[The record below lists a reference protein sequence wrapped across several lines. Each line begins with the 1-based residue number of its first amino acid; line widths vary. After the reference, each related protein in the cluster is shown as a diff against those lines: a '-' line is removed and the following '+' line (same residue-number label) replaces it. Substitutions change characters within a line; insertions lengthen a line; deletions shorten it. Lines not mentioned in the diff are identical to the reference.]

1 MNSKPAILV
10 TGGAGFIGSHTC
22 KALAARG
29 YLPVVYDNLERG
41 NAKAVRWGP
50 LIVDDIRN
58 KKGLE
63 QAFADHQP
71 VAVIHF
77 AALAYVGESVSDPGA
92 YYSTNVA
99 GTLTLL
105 EVARAAGV
113 DKMIF
118 SSSCATYGIPD
129 ALPIRESARQE
140 PINPYGR
147 TKLFCEKMIE
157 DWAAAYGLKYVILRY
172 FNACGSDPEGELGE
186 WHTPE
191 THLIPRMLLAA
202 ARKIDHLE
210 VFGSDYDTS
219 DGTCIRDYIHVSD
232 LAQAHVKAL
241 GHLVDGGENIA
252 ANIGTGR
259 GVSIREILDIVAEQ
273 TGRTVPVAYKA
284 RRPGDPPELFADA
297 TKAREVLR
305 FVPEYSDMNTVI
317 ATAAPFFGLEFS
329 GRRTKGAVFHD
340 HAASP
345 A

>member
-1 MNSKPAILV
+1 MSSKPAILV

-41 NAKAVRWGP
+41 NTKAVRWGP

-77 AALAYVGESVSDPGA
+77 AALAYVGESASDPGA

-99 GTLTLL
+99 GTLALL
-105 EVARAAGV
+105 EAARTAGI

-129 ALPIRESARQE
+129 TLPIRESAKQE
-140 PINPYGR
+140 PISPYGR

-157 DWAAAYGLKYVILRY
+157 DWAAAYDLKYVILRY

-191 THLIPRMLLAA
+191 THLIPRVLLAA

-210 VFGSDYDTS
+210 VFGTDYETS

-241 GHLVDGGENIA
+241 DHLLNGGENIA
-252 ANIGTGR
+252 ANIGTGC
-259 GVSIREILDIVAEQ
+259 GVSIRQILDIVAEQ
-273 TGRTVPVAYKA
+273 TGRTVPVTYKA

-297 TKAREVLR
+297 SRAREVLH
-305 FVPEYSDMNTVI
+305 FVPEYSDMRTVI
-317 ATAAPFFGLEFS
+317 ATAAPFFGLEFA
-329 GRRTKGAVFHD
+329 RRGKKAAV
-340 HAASP
+340 SP
-345 A
+345 QHVAFPS